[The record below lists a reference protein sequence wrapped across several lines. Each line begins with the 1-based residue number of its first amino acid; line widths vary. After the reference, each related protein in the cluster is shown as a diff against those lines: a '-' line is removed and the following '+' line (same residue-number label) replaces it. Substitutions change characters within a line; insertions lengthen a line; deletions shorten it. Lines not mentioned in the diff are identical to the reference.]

1 MGCEGC
7 KEVKDAD
14 EEAEEDELGTGNVGF
29 FSAASDSGNKRTHKP
44 PKSSV
49 CF

>member
-1 MGCEGC
+1 MQTRKQRKTSWALEM
-7 KEVKDAD
+7 
-14 EEAEEDELGTGNVGF
+14 LGF